1 MITLPGLTDV
11 RVLGRGGRSTV
22 YRGTWQGREVAVK
35 RGAVPTLPSHPHLVR
50 VYDPGPPYVIM
61 ELCRGS
67 YWDAMPL
74 PPEQVRDVGAKVAD
88 ALVAAGVV
96 HGDITPGN
104 ILVGADGE
112 PRLAD
117 FGSPDAL
124 TPAYTA
130 PEVFR
135 GGPPSDVYSLG
146 ATLHALL
153 TTHAPARPAP
163 GRPRRQAPLL
173 GTLPGVPPGLAAA
186 IDKATAEDPDDR
198 YGTVSSLRDAL
209 TALGGPAAR
218 GRG

>member
-1 MITLPGLTDV
+1 VLTLPGLTDV

-22 YRGTWQGREVAVK
+22 YRGTWRGREVAVK
-35 RGAVPTLPSHPHLVR
+35 RGAVPPLPEHPHLVR
-50 VYDPGPPYVIM
+50 VYEPGPPYVIM

-67 YWDAMPL
+67 YADRMPV
-74 PPEQVRDVGAKVAD
+74 PPDEVRDIGAKVAD
-88 ALVAAGVV
+88 ALVAAGMP
-96 HGDITPGN
+96 HGDVTPGN
-104 ILVGADGE
+104 LLEGHDGE

-135 GGPPSDVYSLG
+135 GGARSDVYSLG

-153 TTHAPARPAP
+153 TTHAPGRPVP
-163 GRPRRQAPLL
+163 GMPRRQAPLL
-173 GTLPGVPPGLAAA
+173 GTLLAVPPGLAAVVE
-186 IDKATAEDPDDR
+186 KATAEDPDDR
-198 YGTVSSLRDAL
+198 YATVADLRDAL
-209 TALGGPAAR
+209 SALGGPAAR